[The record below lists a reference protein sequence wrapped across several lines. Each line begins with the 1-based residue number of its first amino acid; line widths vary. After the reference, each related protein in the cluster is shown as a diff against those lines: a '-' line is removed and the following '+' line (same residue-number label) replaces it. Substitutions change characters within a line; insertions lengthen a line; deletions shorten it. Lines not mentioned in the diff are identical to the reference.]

1 MSYHFRHA
9 CCNEMYGQRPFAEV
23 CRGLRDAGYEG
34 IEIAPFTLAA
44 QPADIKPARRKELR
58 EIMASEGVAFV
69 GLHWLMVSPKGLQVT
84 SPDAALREKSWR
96 HIEEL
101 IGLCADLGDG
111 GVMVFG
117 SPKQRES
124 TGGLSPKEAARNF
137 IDGLA
142 KIAPLA
148 GERGVTILVE
158 ALPTN
163 QCDVITSLAQAAEV
177 VREIAHPAVCTMFD
191 THNAVEEAEPHATLI
206 ERYFDMIRHVHVNEM
221 DGTQPGTGGYNFYPV
236 LDTLARKNYAGWVSL
251 EVFDFSYGPE
261 RIAAGSIDYL
271 NKEIARIA

>member
-1 MSYHFRHA
+1 MTYRFRHA

-23 CRGLRDAGYEG
+23 CRDLRNAGYGG

-44 QPADIKPARRKELR
+44 QPADIKASQRKEYR
-58 EIMASEGVAFV
+58 EVMASEGMTFV
-69 GLHWLMVSPKGLQVT
+69 GLHWLMVSPKGLHVT
-84 SPDAALREKSWR
+84 SPNAALREKSWR

-101 IGLCADLGDG
+101 IGLCADLGEG

-117 SPKQRES
+117 SPKQRET
-124 TGGLSPKEAARNF
+124 TGGQSPKEAVRNF
-137 IDGLA
+137 SDGLA
-142 KIAPLA
+142 KIAPHA

-163 QCDVITSLAQAAEV
+163 QCDVITSMAQAAEV
-177 VREIAHPAVCTMFD
+177 VKEIAHPAVRTMFD

-206 ERYFDMIRHVHVNEM
+206 ERYFDIIRHVHVNEM

-236 LDTLARKNYAGWVSL
+236 LETLARNNYAGWVSL
-251 EVFDFSYGPE
+251 EVFDFSHGPK
-261 RIAAGSIDYL
+261 RIAAESLDYL